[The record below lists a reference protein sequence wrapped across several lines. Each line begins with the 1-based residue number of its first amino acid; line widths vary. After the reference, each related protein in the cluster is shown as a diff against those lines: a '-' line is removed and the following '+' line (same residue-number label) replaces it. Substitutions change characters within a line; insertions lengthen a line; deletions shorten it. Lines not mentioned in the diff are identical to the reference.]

1 MSPRASASSARAKPW
16 KFCEERV
23 ASVIGDAFR
32 NVEAFRAIGER
43 ESDFSAVE
51 LAVFR
56 ATALANLLLQS
67 DRFLSMSSNQN
78 ALVNVIMV

>member
-1 MSPRASASSARAKPW
+1 M
-16 KFCEERV
+16 

-67 DRFLSMSSNQN
+67 DRFLAMFFNEY
-78 ALVNVIMV
+78 ARVNVITV

>member
-1 MSPRASASSARAKPW
+1 MGSLLGIK
-16 KFCEERV
+16 
-23 ASVIGDAFR
+23 AFR

-43 ESDFSAVE
+43 ESDFSAVVI
-51 LAVFR
+51 AVFG
-56 ATALANLLLQS
+56 AAVLANLLLQS